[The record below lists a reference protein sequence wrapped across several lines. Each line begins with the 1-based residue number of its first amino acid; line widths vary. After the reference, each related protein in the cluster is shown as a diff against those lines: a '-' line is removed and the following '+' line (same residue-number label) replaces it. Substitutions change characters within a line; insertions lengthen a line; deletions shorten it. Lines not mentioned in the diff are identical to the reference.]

1 MDISHWPYNM
11 IWALPFMFLVGVF
24 LGCAAPLILPCEFD
38 LRVKIDKRDAVDQEC
53 HDLGGVDHDGQR
65 VPRSRRILGCAPY
78 GSIITDG
85 SSENIAH
92 EVNHHIDRN
101 CRKPH

>member
-1 MDISHWPYNM
+1 MTWPYNL
-11 IWALPFMFLVGVF
+11 IWAIPAWFIAAMI
-24 LGCAAPLILPCEFD
+24 LGACAAPLILPCEFD
-38 LRVKIDKRDAVDQEC
+38 VRFRVLGPDEVDREC
-53 HDLGGVDHDGQR
+53 HDLGSVDHDGYK
-65 VPRSRRILGCAPY
+65 VPRSRRITGCAPY

-92 EVNHHIDRN
+92 EVKHHIDRN